1 MEPNRP
7 AQTKI
12 TLRGSVVDNA
22 GMRIPNTRIDVR
34 AVSRT
39 DSSSV
44 NENRPAPLLLETSR
58 EGEFSAELPPG
69 LYEVCAYRFRESC
82 RSIQLDEEQ
91 KTSADI
97 LITIH
102 PSHDPASSDLLDE
115 RIRTIAGPKA
125 RNCGRVGADEKPIC
139 GTECALSAFRRH
151 EPFYIRYDDS
161 DDGIAHG
168 VAGDSTGRVY
178 FVDFHSIS
186 VDFSRLR
193 PGATMPDGLHTEVT
207 PCLQPVRMKRTRK
220 GQLMCFIED
229 RWITR

>member
-1 MEPNRP
+1 MFIQQIAKLSLFILLCTSDKSARGQAMEPNRP
-7 AQTKI
+7 AQTKT

-22 GMRIPNTRIDVR
+22 GMRIPNTRVDVR

-39 DSSSV
+39 ASTSV

-69 LYEVCAYRFRESC
+69 FYEVCAYRFRESC
-82 RSIQLDEEQ
+82 RSIQLNEEQ

-97 LITIH
+97 
-102 PSHDPASSDLLDE
+102 
-115 RIRTIAGPKA
+115 
-125 RNCGRVGADEKPIC
+125 
-139 GTECALSAFRRH
+139 
-151 EPFYIRYDDS
+151 RYDDS
-161 DDGIAHG
+161 DDAIAHG

-178 FVDFHSIS
+178 FVDFASMS

-207 PCLQPVRMKRTRK
+207 PCLQPARMKRTRK
-220 GQLMCFIED
+220 GQLMCLIED